1 MRISDWSSD
10 VCSSDLPDRT
20 EGGDA
25 DAAKA
30 GRSRPAFK
38 HRHDRRER
46 FRRHGGSDRSLI
58 ADVIR
63 SRGERANALGAAQL
77 DAGEKA
83 RFATVCCGT
92 IHQRHPFA
100 RSVWLVAGSEPPRK
114 AEASAAAA
122 NIVPGP
128 ASDRIWGDFT
138 RDSVLIIFFSLPII
152 SCLIHAGVEPKDGGR
167 SAFAVPNCDGSAPI
181 SKTSSPPPI
190 RSACAIQFLLHG

>member
-10 VCSSDLPDRT
+10 VCSSDLIGLVRRADLAIVGLCGIDPDRT

-92 IHQRHPFA
+92 RSEEHTSELQSLMRISYAVFCLKKKQRT
-100 RSVWLVAGSEPPRK
+100 L
-114 AEASAAAA
+114 
-122 NIVPGP
+122 N
-128 ASDRIWGDFT
+128 T
-138 RDSVLIIFFSLPII
+138 
-152 SCLIHAGVEPKDGGR
+152 
-167 SAFAVPNCDGSAPI
+167 
-181 SKTSSPPPI
+181 
-190 RSACAIQFLLHG
+190 

>member
-46 FRRHGGSDRSLI
+46 FRRHGGTDRSLI

-77 DAGEKA
+77 AAGEKA
-83 RFATVCCGT
+83 RFAPVWCGT
-92 IHQRHPFA
+92 LHQRHPFA
-100 RSVWLVAGSEPPRK
+100 RPVWVRAGREHPRN
-114 AEASAAAA
+114 AEAIQTAT
-122 NIVPGP
+122 NN
-128 ASDRIWGDFT
+128 T
-138 RDSVLIIFFSLPII
+138 
-152 SCLIHAGVEPKDGGR
+152 AGLSNE
-167 SAFAVPNCDGSAPI
+167 
-181 SKTSSPPPI
+181 
-190 RSACAIQFLLHG
+190 